1 MRPASVREHNL
12 GVALR
17 LVAEAPSPVSR
28 AQIAARTGLT
38 RATASTLVDALVQG
52 RLVREVPL
60 PPTSRSGRPAGGL
73 VLAPGGP
80 GGVGVEVH
88 VDHVATTVVDLTGTV
103 VFRRLVA
110 DDLRRRTPR
119 AAMTRVARAV
129 CVALDAAAEQGVAVH
144 GVAVALPGIVDAE
157 RGRLLLAPNLGWRDV
172 DVVGLLRREPR
183 LGSLRLAIGNE
194 ADYAAL
200 GELASAGPDGPRSF
214 LHVSGEVGIGAG
226 IVLDGRL
233 FTGTRGWGGEI
244 GHVVVDPAGPSCG
257 CGARGCLE
265 QYAGQDAVLRSAGLA
280 PLSSGTGSAGTVPSG
295 AVPSGTVPP
304 GAPGDGRAGGQ
315 QVVRLLQERAAAG
328 DPAVTSALEAAAR
341 ALGTVL
347 AGVVNVLDLDTVVLG
362 GTYAVLAP
370 WLVPGVERELAGRVL
385 WSGWAPT
392 TVRTATAGVESA
404 VRGAASAVVSQLLAD
419 PSDWLAA
426 NPS

>member
-28 AQIAARTGLT
+28 AKIAARTGLT

-52 RLVREVPL
+52 GLVQEVAL
-60 PPTSRSGRPAGGL
+60 PPTSRSGRPACGL

-80 GGVGVEVH
+80 GGLGVEVH
-88 VDHVATTVVDLTGTV
+88 VDHISTTVVDLAGRV
-103 VFRRLVA
+103 VFHRLVA

-119 AAMTRVARAV
+119 AALARVARAV
-129 CVALDAAAEQGVAVH
+129 CVALDAAAGQGVTVP
-144 GVAVALPGIVDAE
+144 GVAVALPGIVDAD
-157 RGRLLLAPNLGWRDV
+157 RGSLLLAPNLGWREV
-172 DVVGLLRREPR
+172 DVLGLLRRDPR
-183 LGSLRLAIGNE
+183 LACLRLAIGNE

-200 GELASAGPDGPRSF
+200 GELASGGPGGPRSF

-226 IVLDGRL
+226 IVLAGRL

-244 GHVVVDPAGPSCG
+244 GHVAVDPAGPVCG

-265 QYAGQDAVLRSAGLA
+265 QYAGQDAILRRAGL
-280 PLSSGTGSAGTVPSG
+280 TEQ
-295 AVPSGTVPP
+295 
-304 GAPGDGRAGGQ
+304 RAERGGQ
-315 QVVRLLQERAAAG
+315 QRPGGQRVARLLADRAACG
-328 DPAVTSALEAAAR
+328 DPSVTAALEAAAG

-347 AGVVNVLDLDTVVLG
+347 AGVVNVLDLETVVLG

-370 WLVPGVERELAGRVL
+370 WLVPGVERELADRVL
-385 WSGWAPT
+385 WSGWATT
-392 TVRTATAGVESA
+392 TVRAATAGAESA
-404 VRGAASAVVSQLLAD
+404 VRGAASAVVSELL
-419 PSDWLAA
+419 A
-426 NPS
+426 NPSGWLASNLS

>member
-17 LVAEAPSPVSR
+17 LVAEAPPPVSR

-52 RLVREVPL
+52 GLEQEVAL

-80 GGVGVEVH
+80 GGLGVEVH
-88 VDHVATTVVDLTGTV
+88 VDYVATTVVDLTGKV

-119 AAMTRVARAV
+119 AALARVARAV
-129 CVALDAAAEQGVAVH
+129 CVALDAAARAGVAVP

-157 RGRLLLAPNLGWRDV
+157 RGHLLLAPNLAWRDV
-172 DVVGLLRREPR
+172 DVLGLLRREPR
-183 LGSLRLAIGNE
+183 LAALRLAIGNE

-200 GELASAGPDGPRSF
+200 GELASGGPDGPRSF

-226 IVLDGRL
+226 IVLAGRL

-244 GHVVVDPAGPSCG
+244 GHVAVDPAGPVCG

-265 QYAGQDAVLRSAGLA
+265 LYAGQDAVLRRAGLA
-280 PLSSGTGSAGTVPSG
+280 EQHAGREDEGQP
-295 AVPSGTVPP
+295 
-304 GAPGDGRAGGQ
+304 GGQ
-315 QVVRLLQERAAAG
+315 RVARLLAERAASG
-328 DPAVTSALEAAAR
+328 DPAVTAALEAAAG

-370 WLVPGVERELAGRVL
+370 WLVRGVARELEDRVL

-392 TVRTATAGVESA
+392 TVRAATVGAESA
-404 VRGAASAVVSQLLAD
+404 VRGAAAAVVAELLDD
-419 PSDWLAA
+419 PTLWLTA

>member
-17 LVAEAPSPVSR
+17 LVADAPSPVSR

-52 RLVREVPL
+52 GLVQEVAL

-80 GGVGVEVH
+80 GGLGVEVH
-88 VDHVATTVVDLTGTV
+88 VDHVSTIVVDLAGTV
-103 VFRRLVA
+103 VFHRLVA
-110 DDLRRRTPR
+110 DDLRRCSPR
-119 AAMTRVARAV
+119 AAMSRVARAV
-129 CVALDAAAEQGVAVH
+129 CVALEAAAGQGVTVP

-157 RGRLLLAPNLGWRDV
+157 RGHLLLAPNLGWRDV
-172 DVVGLLRREPR
+172 DVLGLLRRDPR
-183 LGSLRLAIGNE
+183 LAARRLAIGNE

-200 GELASAGPDGPRSF
+200 GELASGGPGGPRSF
-214 LHVSGEVGIGAG
+214 VHVSGEVGIGAG
-226 IVLDGRL
+226 IVLAGRL

-244 GHVVVDPAGPSCG
+244 GHVAVDPAGPMCG

-265 QYAGQDAVLRSAGLA
+265 QYAGQDAVLRRAGLA
-280 PLSSGTGSAGTVPSG
+280 EQPVGR
-295 AVPSGTVPP
+295 
-304 GAPGDGRAGGQ
+304 GDEQWSGGQ
-315 QVVRLLQERAAAG
+315 RVAQLLAERAASG
-328 DPAVTSALEAAAR
+328 DPAVTAALEAAAG

-347 AGVVNVLDLDTVVLG
+347 AGVVNVLDLETVVLG
-362 GTYAVLAP
+362 GTYADLAP
-370 WLVPGVERELAGRVL
+370 WLVPGVERQLAERVL

-392 TVRTATAGVESA
+392 TVRAATLGAASA
-404 VRGAASAVVSQLLAD
+404 VRGAASAVVSELLAD
-419 PSDWLAA
+419 PSGWLAV